1 MAKGVSYEAPF
12 VSHYSLHFEYF
23 SSFRKLISAKN
34 KNRIYGDSYQV
45 KEDGI
50 TGIGNNVSIVF
61 ENLDFDKEGAKKIRL
76 CVRGNHAQ
84 NTMVFF
90 ETKNESIRDTIEI
103 KYSKEYNVI
112 DNEIKPI
119 RGKGTLTL
127 LFLPGS
133 NMDLKWFA
141 FPEYCK

>member
-1 MAKGVSYEAPF
+1 MYAKGVSYEAPF

-23 SSFRKLISAKN
+23 SCFRKLISAKN
-34 KNRIYGDSYQV
+34 KNRIYGDSYYS
-45 KEDGI
+45 EEYGI
-50 TGIGNNVSIVF
+50 V
-61 ENLDFDKEGAKKIRL
+61 
-76 CVRGNHAQ
+76 NHAQ
-84 NTMVFF
+84 NTMVLLF
-90 ETKNESIRDTIEI
+90 ETKHESIRDTIEI

-112 DNEIKPI
+112 DNEVKPI

-141 FPEYCK
+141 FPEYCE

>member
-1 MAKGVSYEAPF
+1 MYAKGVSYEAPF

-23 SSFRKLISAKN
+23 SCFRKLISAKN
-34 KNRIYGDSYQV
+34 KNRIYGDSYYS
-45 KEDGI
+45 EECGI
-50 TGIGNNVSIVF
+50 EGIV
-61 ENLDFDKEGAKKIRL
+61 
-76 CVRGNHAQ
+76 NHAQ
-84 NTMVFF
+84 NTMVLLVQA
-90 ETKNESIRDTIEI
+90 KYESIRDTIEI

-112 DNEIKPI
+112 DNEVKPI

-141 FPEYCK
+141 FPEYCE